1 LDTVSTVRGSG
12 WVRSQP
18 DYRLCRLR
26 THPLPRTVLTVSKH
40 GKQPTSR
47 IEASTRL
54 AFLWQKGSFVVK
66 RTLLTLAIV
75 FIALVSQVE
84 TQAQTRSRNT
94 PAATPTLMSSLP
106 ESDAVAQVK
115 VNQLLNETM
124 PRILADNP
132 AKLSEVNASIDRFK
146 DRTGLD
152 PRMFQQV
159 ALGVRFTYPS
169 EGVTKVHT
177 VALANGSF
185 SAAAMVAAGRVA
197 SNGKYREE
205 KYQDKTIYI
214 FTLDENLKLL
224 GLFDLRIG
232 ELAAAPL
239 DTNILALGDP
249 AGVRTVIDASRSRK
263 RANSE
268 LIALASRDPNAVIG
282 FGSNVTEQ
290 LIGNLDIGNA
300 PIANDLR
307 TLRQVYGSVGTTAN
321 DLQIFL
327 AARAVNTEA
336 AKNLGDTLEG
346 LKQFG
351 ALLVGRLSGA
361 KGVLAKSALSNM
373 QIQSQANE
381 LQIRT
386 TVAQAEIG
394 PLFGY

>member
-1 LDTVSTVRGSG
+1 M
-12 WVRSQP
+12 
-18 DYRLCRLR
+18 
-26 THPLPRTVLTVSKH
+26 
-40 GKQPTSR
+40 
-47 IEASTRL
+47 
-54 AFLWQKGSFVVK
+54 K
-66 RTLLTLAIV
+66 RTLLTFAIIS
-75 FIALVSQVE
+75 IALVSQIE
-84 TQAQTRSRNT
+84 TQAQTRGRST
-94 PAATPTLMSSLP
+94 TAAPPTLMSSLP
-106 ESDAVAQVK
+106 ESDAVAQIK
-115 VNQLLNETM
+115 VNQLLSEAM
-124 PRILADNP
+124 PRILAGNP
-132 AKLSEVNASIDRFK
+132 AKLTEVNASLDRFK

-159 ALGVRFTYPS
+159 ALGVRFTYPA
-169 EGVTKVHT
+169 EGVTKVQT

-205 KYQDKTIYI
+205 KYQDKTVYI
-214 FTLDENLKLL
+214 FTLDENIKLL
-224 GLFDLRIG
+224 GVFDLKIT

-239 DTNILALGDP
+239 DANILALGDP
-249 AGVRTVIDASRSRK
+249 AGVRSVIDAGRSRK

-268 LIALASRDPNAVIG
+268 LIALASKDPNAVIG
-282 FGSNVTEQ
+282 FGGNVTEQ

-307 TLRQVYGSVGTTAN
+307 TLRQVYGSVGTNAN
-321 DLQIFL
+321 DLQLFL
-327 AARAVNTEA
+327 AARAVNADA

-361 KGVLAKSALSNM
+361 RGVLAKSALSNM

-394 PLFGY
+394 PLFGR

>member
-1 LDTVSTVRGSG
+1 
-12 WVRSQP
+12 
-18 DYRLCRLR
+18 
-26 THPLPRTVLTVSKH
+26 
-40 GKQPTSR
+40 
-47 IEASTRL
+47 
-54 AFLWQKGSFVVK
+54 VK
-66 RTLLTLAIV
+66 RILLTLAIV
-75 FIALVSQVE
+75 FIALTSQLE
-84 TQAQTRSRNT
+84 AKAQTRGRNT
-94 PAATPTLMSSLP
+94 PAAPPSLMSSLP
-106 ESDAVAQVK
+106 ESDGVAQIKVK
-115 VNQLLNETM
+115 QLLDEAM
-124 PRILADNP
+124 PRIFAGNP

-146 DRTGLD
+146 ERTGLD

-159 ALGVRFTYPS
+159 ALGVRFTYPA
-169 EGVTKVHT
+169 EGVTKVQT

-224 GLFDLRIG
+224 GLFDLRIN

-249 AGVRTVIDASRSRK
+249 AAVRSAIDASRSRK
-263 RANSE
+263 RANAE

-300 PIANDLR
+300 PIAADLR
-307 TLRQVYGSVGTTAN
+307 TLRQVYGSVGTTTN
-321 DLQIFL
+321 DLQLFL
-327 AARAVNTEA
+327 AARAVNAQA

-361 KGVLAKSALSNM
+361 KGVLAKSALTNM
-373 QIQSQANE
+373 QIVSQANE

-386 TVAQAEIG
+386 TVPQADVG
-394 PLFGY
+394 PLLGN